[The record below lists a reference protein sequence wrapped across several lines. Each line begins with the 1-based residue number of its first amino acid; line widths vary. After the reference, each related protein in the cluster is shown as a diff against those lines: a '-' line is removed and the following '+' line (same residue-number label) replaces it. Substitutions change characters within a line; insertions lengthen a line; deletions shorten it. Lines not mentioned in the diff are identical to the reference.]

1 MIDFK
6 NIDVIN
12 NPYPYL
18 AELRRAEKPIWHPDL
33 EVFLAA
39 THRDANEVLRN
50 KSLGR
55 IYTER
60 IPESEWQVFN
70 WLHSDSILD
79 SEPPKHTRL
88 RGLVLK
94 AFNRNTNMLKDV

>member
-1 MIDFK
+1 MIDFRDP
-6 NIDVIN
+6 DVIRD
-12 NPYPYL
+12 PYPHL
-18 AELRRAEKPIWHPDL
+18 KELRDLDKPFWHPDL

-55 IYTER
+55 IYIDR
-60 IPESEWQVFN
+60 APESEWGVFN

-79 SEPPKHTRL
+79 SEPPKHMRL

-94 AFNRNTNMLKDV
+94 AFNRGRIS